1 MRAIGLVS
9 VSFVMTTLLA
19 TDAKSAN
26 NRWCAV
32 SPKKSENCKSW
43 PRTDTVGDNAGA
55 RPAPAQGRL
64 DITETGEI

>member
-1 MRAIGLVS
+1 MECCLGKIGQFLSDDIVKGS
-9 VSFVMTTLLA
+9 NLMEQSFQAVA
-19 TDAKSAN
+19 DTDADYGS
-26 NRWCAV
+26 
-32 SPKKSENCKSW
+32 KSW

>member
-1 MRAIGLVS
+1 MEQ
-9 VSFVMTTLLA
+9 SFQAVA
-19 TDAKSAN
+19 DTDADYGS
-26 NRWCAV
+26 
-32 SPKKSENCKSW
+32 KSW